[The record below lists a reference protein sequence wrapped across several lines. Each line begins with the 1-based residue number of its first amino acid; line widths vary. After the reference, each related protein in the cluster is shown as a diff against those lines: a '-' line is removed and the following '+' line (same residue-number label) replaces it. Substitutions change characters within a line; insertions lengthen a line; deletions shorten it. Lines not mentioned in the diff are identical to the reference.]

1 VRRRG
6 AVGLVLASSLSVLG
20 CQAAGPAP
28 GAVSA
33 ASPVPAS
40 SPLTGTSWR
49 AEEIRGQRAATDDA
63 APTITFESPGRAV
76 GSTGCN
82 RYIAP
87 LDVAAT
93 TLRLGEIVMTRRACP
108 PAVMDQEQRFVA
120 ALAAARAYR
129 QERDVLLLLDERG
142 RPLLR
147 LSRT

>member
-1 VRRRG
+1 VRRRD
-6 AVGLVLASSLSVLG
+6 AVGLVLASSLSALG

-40 SPLTGTSWR
+40 SPLIVTSWR
-49 AEEIRGQRAATDDA
+49 AEEIRGQRATDDA
-63 APTITFESPGRAV
+63 APTITFESPARAV

-108 PAVMDQEQRFVA
+108 PAVMDQEQRFLA

-129 QERDVLLLLDERG
+129 QEGEVLILLDEKG
-142 RPLLR
+142 SPLLR

>member
-6 AVGLVLASSLSVLG
+6 AVGLVLVSSLSVLG
-20 CQAAGPAP
+20 CQAAGPPP

-49 AEEIRGQRAATDDA
+49 AEEIRGQRATDDA
-63 APTITFESPGRAV
+63 SPTITFESPGRAV

-87 LDVAAT
+87 LDVTAT

-129 QERDVLLLLDERG
+129 QERDVLLLLDEGG

>member
-1 VRRRG
+1 MRRRG

-40 SPLTGTSWR
+40 SPLAGTSWR
-49 AEEIRGQRAATDDA
+49 AEEIRGQRATDDA
-63 APTITFESPGRAV
+63 APTITFESPARAV

-129 QERDVLLLLDERG
+129 QERDVLLLLDEGG